1 MSHVRDG
8 AWVGPTVPPRQR
20 LGLQSLWRLLRPSLG
35 PAASQPCGP
44 CTAVAVGPS
53 SLPLSPPGGTPAS
66 PPRDGGLYHLPG
78 GSEPRLAPLTLEHL
92 PAAPPHWGD
101 CLCLFINASPSG
113 EGHCPPLGRGRT
125 PSTPSG
131 GEGHCP
137 PLGWGRMPSSPLGP
151 RPLWS
156 ITLPCRG
163 PPGATRG
170 HRRTSGE
177 MGDGGEGQPSPRW
190 DGLTCFRVSWV
201 QGCSGKV
208 GRWSAEVLTMWMG
221 DAGSR
226 PSWMLRRCEKSD
238 LPGWMF
244 AWGTRGPQD
253 SAVSTQDWW
262 PSPYLGRPGR
272 GSGLDCGSWIHAI
285 CWIVV
290 CGG

>member
-1 MSHVRDG
+1 M
-8 AWVGPTVPPRQR
+8 PPRQR
-20 LGLQSLWRLLRPSLG
+20 LGLQSLWRLLCPSLG

-101 CLCLFINASPSG
+101 CLCLFINVSPSG
-113 EGHCPPLGRGRT
+113 EGHCPPLGWGRT

-163 PPGATRG
+163 PPGATVGPLGRWETVGRG
-170 HRRTSGE
+170 SPAHAG
-177 MGDGGEGQPSPRW
+177 MGSPAL
-190 DGLTCFRVSWV
+190 GSA
-201 QGCSGKV
+201 GCRGAV
-208 GRWSAEVLTMWMG
+208 GRW
-221 DAGSR
+221 
-226 PSWMLRRCEKSD
+226 
-238 LPGWMF
+238 
-244 AWGTRGPQD
+244 
-253 SAVSTQDWW
+253 
-262 PSPYLGRPGR
+262 
-272 GSGLDCGSWIHAI
+272 
-285 CWIVV
+285 
-290 CGG
+290 GGGQRKC